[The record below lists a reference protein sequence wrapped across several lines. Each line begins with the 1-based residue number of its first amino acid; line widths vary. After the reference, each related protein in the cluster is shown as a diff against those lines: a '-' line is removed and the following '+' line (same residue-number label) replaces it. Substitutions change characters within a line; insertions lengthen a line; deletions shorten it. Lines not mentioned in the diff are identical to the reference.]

1 MRPNRLA
8 VLALFAASAVL
19 PSCRAE
25 QAGAVIV
32 AMQTDMEVPK
42 DITHVGVFVSYDGQ
56 IKLSTIV
63 KVGGVGA
70 TGRKVQLPSTLAVVS
85 SEDKPDAK
93 VRVRVMGFVGT
104 GAENTETE
112 SFSARVV
119 RDSAFRIPKER
130 RVLLRMPL
138 QFVSDGSVKGST
150 TRGNLLISARG
161 RLGFRGDQ
169 IDDYTGL
176 GAYQFACPEG
186 TTNILG
192 ECASAEVDAAA
203 LPDYREEEVFGGA
216 SADKAANGQCFD
228 PKVVFA
234 NVREL
239 SAVQPDC
246 TTPVPSEQV
255 NFAFATERDGYCLAP
270 GKCLVPMDGPGSAAP
285 FYSFE
290 TRNGAL
296 VALFKS
302 GVCKKLGGKVA
313 MSTALPVKTDR
324 IPLCGGLVGT
334 SSGTPV
340 SPDGG
345 AGDGG
350 GGTDVLGPRNCPAPV
365 TGDVVASGE
374 PLLSGLAVA
383 GGRAYFVAATGQ
395 AGTFGLKRIS
405 SDGKGLV
412 EPIPVGPAQPAV
424 SQPPSRFALAGS
436 FDGSAVGIASVDGL
450 SRFWGVYGNNEG
462 SLNDATFAPSAVAFL
477 PTKQGES
484 AVFGFANISDT
495 IVRRLD
501 LNGGP
506 GPDGEVVG
514 IDQPDAGAPPG
525 ITAMTSAGQV
535 VYVGTAAGRV
545 YRCPVP
551 AGSGQPPACI
561 GLNRSGLAS
570 PVGAIAVDD
579 NFLYYSSVVSQD
591 GMGSGLWRVPIAEV
605 PGGTEPVVV
614 SEGGKPSRPV
624 FHPWNGVAVR
634 GNYVYYSRNIDL
646 ANVTARGH
654 LYFSHIDAAKDLTK
668 PFACPLGNELLDP
681 GAVVLDGTY
690 VYVAYRGSPTVTS
703 PGPNQPGAGG
713 IQRYS
718 LVP

>member
-1 MRPNRLA
+1 M
-8 VLALFAASAVL
+8 ALL
-19 PSCRAE
+19 PSCRSE

-85 SEDKPDAK
+85 SEDKPDAR

-203 LPDYREEEVFGGA
+203 LPEYREEEVFGGA
-216 SADKAANGQCFD
+216 SADKAASGQCFD

-234 NVREL
+234 NVKEL

-285 FYSFE
+285 FYTFE

-296 VALFKS
+296 VAVFKS

-313 MSTALPVKTDR
+313 LSTALPVKTDR
-324 IPLCGGLVGT
+324 IPLCGGLVG
-334 SSGTPV
+334 SSTGTPV
-340 SPDGG
+340 SSDGG

-350 GGTDVLGPRNCPAPV
+350 GTGVVEPRNCPDPV
-365 TGDVVASGE
+365 TGEVVTSGE
-374 PLLSGLAVA
+374 ALVSGLVVT
-383 GGRAYFVAATGQ
+383 GGQAYFVAATGQ
-395 AGTFGLKRIS
+395 AGNVFALKRVPA
-405 SDGKGLV
+405 GVQGTV
-412 EPIPVGPAQPAV
+412 QPIAFTGGTPAAGQVPT
-424 SQPPSRFALAGS
+424 RFALAAAT
-436 FDGSAVGIASVDGL
+436 DGSGAIGIASVDGL
-450 SRFWGVYGNNEG
+450 SPFWGVFGGG
-462 SLNDATFAPSAVAFL
+462 SALSAPLMPATFALSSVVFL
-477 PTKQGES
+477 PPRQGDKP
-484 AVFGFANISDT
+484 AFAFANVSDP

-501 LNGGP
+501 LIGGILP
-506 GPDGEVVG
+506 EGPLGGLSTPADG
-514 IDQPDAGAPPG
+514 IPAG
-525 ITAMTSAGQV
+525 ITAMASAADAV
-535 VYVGTAAGRV
+535 FIGTAAGRV
-545 YRCPVP
+545 YRCPITG
-551 AGSGQPPACI
+551 AGDPTCF
-561 GLNRSGLAS
+561 GLTANRLAP
-570 PVGAIAVDD
+570 PVGAVAVGDK
-579 NFLYYSSVVSQD
+579 FLYYSSVVSQD
-591 GMGSGLWRVPIAEV
+591 GMGSGLWRVPIAETS
-605 PGGTEPVVV
+605 GGTEPVIA
-614 SEGGKPSRPV
+614 SEGGKPSQPV
-624 FHPWNGVAVR
+624 FHPSNGVVVR
-634 GNYVYYSRNIDL
+634 GNYVYYARNIDM
-646 ANVTARGH
+646 ANVNARGH
-654 LYFSHIDAAKDLTK
+654 LYFSHVDADKDETK

-681 GAVVLDGTY
+681 GAVVADATH

-703 PGPNQPGAGG
+703 PGPNQAGAGG

-718 LVP
+718 LLP